1 MNPSLLISALRA
13 RYRLLLLIMVATV
26 VATIIVSMLVPKTYV
41 AKVSLLLDSKD
52 EQSIR
57 STNGPPERERAGY
70 LQTQVDIVTSPTVA
84 RRVISELKLADNPEF
99 RAKFESLGSQGN
111 IEDWL
116 AEAMIKR
123 LKADTSQS
131 SILQLSY
138 ASSESRTAA
147 RIANAFAK
155 SYMDTVLDLRVNPT
169 RMNSIWFNDQLKE
182 LRENMEKAQARLLAY
197 QREHRIIGN
206 DERLDVETIQLS
218 ELASQIVRARDPELA
233 ARVNSGAE
241 GMADPEARAAAGAVP
256 GLRAELARAEARL
269 REISSEF
276 GPRHPQYIRQNNE
289 VESLRGRIQSASRHA
304 AVSSALAAERYR
316 QSREKL
322 IGELDEQ
329 RERVFKIKEARNQM
343 ASYSYDAAVAQ
354 RIYETAMQSFLTA
367 SIDSRALQ
375 TNVRVL
381 NPATP
386 PILPKS
392 PKIPLNI
399 ALSVVIGLLLGLA
412 TVYLLEMIE
421 QRVRQ
426 LEDLAWDPNIP
437 VLGVLSPWNTAA
449 ARLPGYPSRYA
460 LPAPGSGSGHPS

>member
-13 RYRLLLLIMVATV
+13 RYRLFFLIVIATIVATV
-26 VATIIVSMLVPKTYV
+26 IVSLLVPKTYV

-57 STNGPPERERAGY
+57 TTSGPPERERAGF

-84 RRVISELKLADNPEF
+84 RRVIAEMKLADNPEL
-99 RAKFESLGSQGN
+99 RAKFKALGSEGN

-116 AEAMIKR
+116 AEGMIKR
-123 LKADTSQS
+123 LKADVSQS

-138 ASSESRTAA
+138 ASSTSQMAA
-147 RIANAFAK
+147 TIANAFAK

-182 LRENMEKAQARLLAY
+182 LRGNMEKAQARLLQY
-197 QREHRIIGN
+197 QRENRIVGS
-206 DERLDVETIQLS
+206 DERFDVETIQLS
-218 ELASQIVRARDPELA
+218 ELASQIVRTRDPELA
-233 ARVNSGAE
+233 ARVNSGVE
-241 GMADPEARAAAGAVP
+241 GLADPEARAAAGAVP
-256 GLRAELARAEARL
+256 GLRTELARAEARL
-269 REISSEF
+269 REISGEF
-276 GPRHPQYIRQNNE
+276 GPRHPQYLRQNAE

-316 QSREKL
+316 QTREKL

-329 RERVFKIKEARNQM
+329 RERVFKLKEARNQM

-367 SIDSRALQ
+367 SVDSRALQ
-375 TNVRVL
+375 TNIRIL

-392 PKIPLNI
+392 PKLEVNI
-399 ALSVVIGLLLGLA
+399 AISLVIGLLLGLA
-412 TVYLLEMIE
+412 TIYLLEMLD

-426 LEDLAWDPNIP
+426 IDDLAWDPNIP
-437 VLGVLSPWNTAA
+437 ILGVLSPWNTSAP
-449 ARLPGYPSRYA
+449 RLPGPAGSRYA
-460 LPAPGSGSGHPS
+460 LPSPGPGYPS